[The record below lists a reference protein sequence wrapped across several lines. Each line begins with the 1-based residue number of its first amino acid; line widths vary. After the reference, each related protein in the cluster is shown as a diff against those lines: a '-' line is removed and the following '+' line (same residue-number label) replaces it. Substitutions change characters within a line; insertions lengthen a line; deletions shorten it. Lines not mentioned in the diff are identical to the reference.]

1 MSMSKQD
8 FIALADII
16 RDYNNG
22 AFPMGSNIVS
32 PVQFTHTQIL
42 ALAEF
47 CRGQNSRFKKKR
59 WIDYIAGECGPSGVA
74 IKRKA

>member
-1 MSMSKQD
+1 MSKQD

-22 AFPMGSNIVS
+22 AFPAGSNIVS

-47 CRGQNSRFKKKR
+47 CKRQNYAFKKER
-59 WIDYIAGECGPSGVA
+59 WIDYIAGECGPSGGA